1 MSSTPDY
8 DRYGLRARAQ
18 AADESWLARTREGVR
33 AIVVL
38 LGVTFR
44 ADPRNAVGATLL
56 EIFGGV
62 AFAIT
67 ALWLKVLADGVV
79 ADNHRTVV
87 AAAIGMAAFQ
97 GVNWLGQAFGTRMR
111 ITLMERVGFAFD
123 ARIAELTSRLPGLEH
138 NERPEYQD
146 RLILL
151 REAQGLL
158 GGGANAL
165 VNFVNATLR
174 GLAAVVLLAVVHP
187 LLLLLPAFAVPRLVT
202 QAVSQRWMRRA
213 DDESAPHRR
222 RALHLY
228 GLVLHEPP
236 SRELRIFG
244 LRDEIHRRLAAA
256 WNAGTA
262 PLIRAQTRT
271 AIFNGGATAVS
282 ALGYVAAVVL
292 VVRLAANRDAT
303 AGDVLLTIS
312 LAGQVSSHVA
322 ALVGN
327 ISVMQRM
334 LRETRRL
341 VWLVD
346 YSADQWDQH
355 QGAAAP
361 PTSITT
367 GITLEHVSF
376 RYPGTDRWVLRDI
389 NLHLPP
395 GPVVALV
402 GENGAGK
409 TTLVKLLCRFYDPT
423 EGRILVDGVDL
434 KDIDVAQWRSRLAAG
449 FQDFSRLELAAGQ
462 AVGVGDLPRIDD
474 DQAVRNALARAGA
487 EDFDTSLPAGM
498 ATQLGARWD
507 GGIDLSGGQWQKIAL
522 GRTLM
527 RDEPLLLILDEPTA
541 SLDAPTEH
549 ELFERLAAASR
560 HHETNRTTVIVSH
573 RFSTV
578 RMADH
583 IVVIDAATVAEQGSH
598 HELMAANGLY
608 AELYRIQASAFA

>member
-1 MSSTPDY
+1 MSSGADY
-8 DRYGLRARAQ
+8 DRYGLRARAE
-18 AADESWLARTREGVR
+18 AAEESWVARTREGAR
-33 AIVVL
+33 AMVVL
-38 LGVTFR
+38 LAVTFR
-44 ADPRNAVGATLL
+44 ADPRNAIGATLL

-62 AFAIT
+62 AFALT

-79 ADNHRTVV
+79 AGDHRMV
-87 AAAIGMAAFQ
+87 AAAAFGMAAFQ

-111 ITLMERVGFAFD
+111 ITLMEQVGFAFD
-123 ARIAELTSRLPGLEH
+123 TRIAELTSRLPGLEH

-165 VNFVNATLR
+165 VNFVNGTLR
-174 GLAAVVLLAVVHP
+174 GVAAVVLLAFIHP

-202 QAVSQRWMRRA
+202 QTASQRWMRRA

-236 SRELRIFG
+236 SRELRVFG
-244 LRDEIHRRLAAA
+244 LADEVRRRLAAA
-256 WNAGTA
+256 WNAGA
-262 PLIRAQTRT
+262 SPLIRAQTRS
-271 AIFNGGATAVS
+271 AIWNGAATAVF
-282 ALGYVAAVVL
+282 ALGYVGAVVL
-292 VVRLAANRDAT
+292 VVRLAADNRAT
-303 AGDVLLTIS
+303 PGDVLLTIS
-312 LAGQVSSHVA
+312 LAGQVSAHVA
-322 ALVGN
+322 TLIGN
-327 ISVMQRM
+327 IATMQRM

-346 YSADQWDQH
+346 YSADQWTQH
-355 QGAAAP
+355 QGEATP
-361 PTSITT
+361 PTSLTT
-367 GITLEHVSF
+367 GISLEGVSF
-376 RYPGTDRWVLRDI
+376 RYPSTDKWVLRDI
-389 NLHLPP
+389 DLDLPP
-395 GPVVALV
+395 GRVVAFV

-423 EGRILVDGVDL
+423 EGRILIDSVDL
-434 KDIDVAQWRSRLAAG
+434 KDLDVEQWRTRVTAG

-462 AVGVGDLPRIDD
+462 SVGVGDLPRIDD
-474 DQAVRNALARAGA
+474 EEAVRAALTRSGGA
-487 EDFDTSLPAGM
+487 DLATSLPTGL
-498 ATQLGARWD
+498 ATQLGTRWD
-507 GGIDLSGGQWQKIAL
+507 GGIDLSGGQWQKLAL

-549 ELFERLAAASR
+549 ELFERLSAASR
-560 HHETNRTTVIVSH
+560 HRETSRTTVIVSH

-583 IVVIDAATVAEQGSH
+583 IVVIDGGTIAEQGNH
-598 HELMAANGLY
+598 RALMAADGIY
-608 AELYRIQASAFA
+608 AELYRIQASAYT